1 MERWIFVD
9 GETERQAL
17 VTALAGVARGDQA
30 ALRRVYDQTSAKL
43 FGVCLR
49 ILKDRTEAE
58 DVLQDVYVTVWRRA
72 GSFDSSR
79 GVSPITWLATLAR
92 NRAIDRLRAS
102 KAHLS
107 RPLDLVAE
115 APDLAPLADAAV
127 EQDQAQA
134 RLTDCLEQLEPDHAG
149 YVRSAFFGGHTYQTL
164 AEAAAV
170 PLGTMKSWIRRSL
183 LRLRSCLDDGGAV
196 R

>member
-9 GETERQAL
+9 GDTERQAL
-17 VTALAGVARGDQA
+17 VTALANVARGDQA

-107 RPLDLVAE
+107 RPLDVVAE
-115 APDLAPLADAAV
+115 TPDLAPLADAAL
-127 EQDQAQA
+127 EQEQAQT
-134 RLTDCLEQLEPDHAG
+134 RLTHCLDRLEPDHAL

-183 LRLRSCLDDGGAV
+183 LRLRSCLDDEGAAL
-196 R
+196 

>member
-1 MERWIFVD
+1 
-9 GETERQAL
+9 
-17 VTALAGVARGDQA
+17 
-30 ALRRVYDQTSAKL
+30 
-43 FGVCLR
+43 
-49 ILKDRTEAE
+49 LKDRTEAE

-72 GSFDSSR
+72 GSFDPSR

-107 RPLDLVAE
+107 RPLEAAAE
-115 APDLAPLADAAV
+115 APDQAPLADATL
-127 EQDQAQA
+127 EKDQTQS
-134 RLTDCLEQLEPDHAG
+134 RLSHCLDQLEPDHAG

-183 LRLRSCLDDGGAV
+183 LRLRGCLDEGGAA